1 MRINDNNCVDKAENV
16 IKKLVEDSKQKYRG
30 KINIVTTSK
39 IRNLLAM
46 NADIYNQVLTKS
58 SEKQMMRFV
67 EELSIFECV
76 LCMNVGENLK

>member
-46 NADIYNQVLTKS
+46 NADCLLYTS
-58 SEKQMMRFV
+58 PSPRDA
-67 EELSIFECV
+67 
-76 LCMNVGENLK
+76 

>member
-46 NADIYNQVLTKS
+46 QIFTIRFLQSLQKNW
-58 SEKQMMRFV
+58 MMRFV
-67 EELSIFECV
+67 EELSIFEFV